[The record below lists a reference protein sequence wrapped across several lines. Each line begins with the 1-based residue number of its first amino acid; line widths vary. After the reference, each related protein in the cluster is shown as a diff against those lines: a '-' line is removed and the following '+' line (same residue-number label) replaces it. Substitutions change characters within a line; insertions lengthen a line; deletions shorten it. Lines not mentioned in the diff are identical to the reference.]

1 MAQAIEQIKKRIPT
15 SYFLMAAFAAFGLA
29 LGVYR
34 MVAGLGATT
43 NLSDSYPW
51 GLWILYDVFFI
62 PFSAGAFM
70 ISAVTHI
77 YDKEEYHV
85 IARPVVLAGFLGYL
99 FVVLVLLMDLG
110 RWHKFYN
117 VLIPWYWNPHSF
129 MFEVSMCVTVYTGIL
144 IMEVAPSILESLGW
158 EKPLRFLRVATV
170 IIAGAGIVLSSLHQ
184 SSVGSLFLLMR
195 HKLHPLWWSPQLPL
209 FFFTSA
215 AFSGLSMAI
224 FVAVVSFTAFGKRL
238 KLDLLS
244 DLAKIVFLILGL
256 YLALKVVDLAI
267 NRELGLMFTQGWLS
281 FMFIAEMVVGVIAP
295 MFIFGNREMRQS
307 RTGLF
312 QGSGLVLLG
321 LGLNRVNVALLGLR
335 APAGAD
341 YFPHWIELVIS
352 AAAIVAGVLLFGVA
366 ARFLP
371 IFQDVEDVEAERS
384 PSQDGSKERGW
395 GHLPQARTVDS
406 S

>member
-1 MAQAIEQIKKRIPT
+1 MLEQIKKRVPT
-15 SYFLMAAFAAFGLA
+15 SYFLMAAFAALGLA

-34 MVAGLGATT
+34 LVAGLGATT
-43 NLSDSYPW
+43 NLSDRYPW

-110 RWHKFYN
+110 RWHRFYN

-144 IMEVAPSILESLGW
+144 IMEVAPSILERFNW

-170 IIAGAGIVLSSLHQ
+170 IVAGAGIVLSSLHQ

-195 HKLHPLWWSPQLPL
+195 HKLHPLWWTPQLPL
-209 FFFTSA
+209 LFFTSA

-224 FVAVVSFTAFGKRL
+224 FVAVVSFTAFRKRL

-244 DLAKIVFLILGL
+244 DLAKIVALMLGL
-256 YLALKVVDLAI
+256 YLALKVGDLVI
-267 NRELGLMFTQGWLS
+267 NGELGLIFTQGWLS
-281 FMFIAEMVVGVIAP
+281 FMFVAEMVVGVIAP
-295 MFIFGNREMRQS
+295 LIIFGSRKMRQS
-307 RTGLF
+307 KSGLF

-321 LGLNRVNVALLGLR
+321 LGLNRLNVALLGLE
-335 APAGAD
+335 APTGPA

-352 AAAIVAGVLLFGVA
+352 FAAIVAGVLLFGLA
-366 ARFLP
+366 CRFLP
-371 IFQDVEDVEAERS
+371 IFEHAEEAEAERS
-384 PSQDGSKERGW
+384 SSEELRGRAW
-395 GHLPQARTVDS
+395 GHLPQAGTIEGS
-406 S
+406 